1 MFKSLYPYQEK
12 YLQDIPAKAIFNAGL
27 GSGKTA
33 MSLVHY
39 IRKAY
44 PEPLLVVGP
53 AAKMRT
59 GDWEQELADVFR
71 ACELEPPEVIY
82 ISYEKIRLMDKTT
95 RLPRWWQY
103 TARRNGGKRYAI
115 IAEECLTGETLVT
128 TNKGLKE
135 IADIKV
141 GNKVLSYNHKT
152 GETEYKPVIKLIK
165 RKSDELFYKVN
176 YLNGAIISTYN
187 HPHFV
192 NGEYKL
198 AKDIK
203 LGDYLYEQR
212 KVNDTSSSA
221 QTSSNQNANEIEKVR
236 QESDVQLLQE
246 GGVGTRY
253 GRKTSATPVSKNC
266 KILVLLKRLRQ
277 SFKSYGD
284 TSTGQNNGGNTQQPR
299 ISSQSKSNTQEEWN
313 GQAYMG
319 ERRNEK
325 TPQGGQRENNR
336 TPTNTI
342 RQLACG
348 VGTGITHK
356 NTRTCRLGLPIKLQ
370 GRYRQSITNDSDRN
384 RRSISQ
390 LENEKVQGRK
400 ENQEIKP
407 VRVESVEIL
416 KQTDIE
422 RLGTVRNPNY
432 VYCLEVEDNNNFF
445 ANGILTH
452 NCHALKNPQN
462 KQSKALYEMTRD
474 VGFFIGL
481 SGTLISNGWIDFAG
495 YSKLFGYT
503 KGITEFKRKYCRIQ
517 DYKGFPEIV
526 GYYNTDELDR
536 QLKAIAYPLTREQA
550 LELPDKQFIGKA
562 IQLPSK
568 DQKRYTELRLTRE
581 NKTTG
586 ELLDNPSRLLSV
598 LRQSTIDARL
608 DNLLSIVNDTDDNII
623 IFYNYVAERK
633 AILKLLR
640 KTEKQILRYDGEQHD
655 KLPAS
660 DSNIKNTVLLA
671 HYKSGSTGLNLQWAN
686 VTIYFSLTYS
696 YQEYEQSKGRTWRT
710 GQTKKCLYY
719 IFKVQNTV
727 DEQIIDCLKKKQDF
741 SEKLWIKKNT

>member
-1 MFKSLYPYQEK
+1 MQLGQELKQRVNTMQYKKLYKYQEK
-12 YLQDIPAKAIFNAGL
+12 AIYNIPNRMIMNFDL
-27 GSGKTA
+27 GTGKTA
-33 MSLVHY
+33 CSLVAWQ
-39 IRKAY
+39 RANTGN
-44 PEPLLVVGP
+44 PLLIVMP
-53 AAKMRT
+53 SAKLKT
-59 GDWEQELADVFR
+59 LDWQNEVKDFGIKGD
-71 ACELEPPEVIY
+71 ISY
-82 ISYEKIRLMDKTT
+82 ISYERLRLMDKTT

-103 TARRNGGKRYAI
+103 TARRNGGIVY
-115 IAEECLTGETLVT
+115 
-128 TNKGLKE
+128 
-135 IADIKV
+135 D
-141 GNKVLSYNHKT
+141 
-152 GETEYKPVIKLIK
+152 LIC
-165 RKSDELFYKVN
+165 DE
-176 YLNGAIISTYN
+176 A
-187 HPHFV
+187 
-192 NGEYKL
+192 
-198 AKDIK
+198 
-203 LGDYLYEQR
+203 
-212 KVNDTSSSA
+212 
-221 QTSSNQNANEIEKVR
+221 
-236 QESDVQLLQE
+236 
-246 GGVGTRY
+246 
-253 GRKTSATPVSKNC
+253 
-266 KILVLLKRLRQ
+266 
-277 SFKSYGD
+277 
-284 TSTGQNNGGNTQQPR
+284 
-299 ISSQSKSNTQEEWN
+299 
-313 GQAYMG
+313 
-319 ERRNEK
+319 
-325 TPQGGQRENNR
+325 
-336 TPTNTI
+336 
-342 RQLACG
+342 
-348 VGTGITHK
+348 
-356 NTRTCRLGLPIKLQ
+356 
-370 GRYRQSITNDSDRN
+370 
-384 RRSISQ
+384 
-390 LENEKVQGRK
+390 
-400 ENQEIKP
+400 
-407 VRVESVEIL
+407 
-416 KQTDIE
+416 
-422 RLGTVRNPNY
+422 
-432 VYCLEVEDNNNFF
+432 
-445 ANGILTH
+445 
-452 NCHALKNPQN
+452 HALKNPQS
-462 KQSKALYEMTRD
+462 KQSKALYEISRNNSIMYL
-474 VGFFIGL
+474 L
-481 SGTLISNGWIDFAG
+481 SGSPLSNGWIDFAG

>member
-12 YLQDIPAKAIFNAGL
+12 YLEGLPSRYMFSCDL

-71 ACELEPPEVIY
+71 AYELEPPEVIY

-115 IAEECLTGETLVT
+115 IAEEV
-128 TNKGLKE
+128 
-135 IADIKV
+135 
-141 GNKVLSYNHKT
+141 
-152 GETEYKPVIKLIK
+152 
-165 RKSDELFYKVN
+165 
-176 YLNGAIISTYN
+176 
-187 HPHFV
+187 
-192 NGEYKL
+192 
-198 AKDIK
+198 
-203 LGDYLYEQR
+203 
-212 KVNDTSSSA
+212 
-221 QTSSNQNANEIEKVR
+221 
-236 QESDVQLLQE
+236 
-246 GGVGTRY
+246 
-253 GRKTSATPVSKNC
+253 
-266 KILVLLKRLRQ
+266 
-277 SFKSYGD
+277 
-284 TSTGQNNGGNTQQPR
+284 
-299 ISSQSKSNTQEEWN
+299 
-313 GQAYMG
+313 
-319 ERRNEK
+319 
-325 TPQGGQRENNR
+325 
-336 TPTNTI
+336 
-342 RQLACG
+342 
-348 VGTGITHK
+348 
-356 NTRTCRLGLPIKLQ
+356 
-370 GRYRQSITNDSDRN
+370 
-384 RRSISQ
+384 
-390 LENEKVQGRK
+390 
-400 ENQEIKP
+400 
-407 VRVESVEIL
+407 
-416 KQTDIE
+416 
-422 RLGTVRNPNY
+422 
-432 VYCLEVEDNNNFF
+432 
-445 ANGILTH
+445 
-452 NCHALKNPQN
+452 HALKNPQS

-517 DYKGFPEIV
+517 DFKGFPEII
-526 GYYNTDELDR
+526 GYYNTDELDK

-550 LELPDKQFIGKA
+550 LELPDKQFIGKT
-562 IQLPSK
+562 IKLPTK
-568 DQKRYTELRLTRE
+568 DQRRYTELRLTRE

-608 DNLLSIVNDTDDNII
+608 DSLLSIVNDTDDNIV

-640 KTEKQILRYDGEQHD
+640 KTEKKILRYDGEQHD

-719 IFKVQNTV
+719 IFKVKNTV
-727 DEQIIDCLKKKQDF
+727 DEQIIECLKKKQDF
-741 SEKLWIKKNT
+741 SEKLWIKKTIDNNNDICYN